1 MFYVQST
8 STVISGRCR
17 GKATLNSGSFAAVN
31 SGTVLRGPVTKL
43 DDEKLMPAPVEV
55 NLGRISVQLC
65 GINPAVMFC

>member
-1 MFYVQST
+1 MFYTQST

-17 GKATLNSGSFAAVN
+17 RKATLTSRSFSAVN

-43 DDEKLMPAPVEV
+43 GDEKLMPAPVEV